1 MPLRAARLVP
11 AFLGQTGAVP
21 HAPIVLA
28 SAGFGT
34 AHAPALP
41 ARPHPAYAPAA
52 AGPSPR
58 DTPDSERDPHEP
70 PDPPPEF
77 VRPRRAACGEP
88 LMSGFL
94 SGLRLHLGQ
103 RFYLLLAG
111 ESLSMCSGSLVEF
124 ALGIWIY
131 SHSGSVADFAGA
143 VLAVTWPPVLILPL
157 AGALADRLDRKYLI
171 VGSDVLLSLILALL
185 GWLLWSDRMQLIHL
199 YLFNCIAS
207 IIAAVRQPAYQ
218 AVVAAIVPPDGYVRA
233 SGLTGLG
240 ASLATMFAPL
250 VAGLLMG
257 AVGLDGVI
265 VVSFAAFVLGALLV
279 LRSLRRTA
287 RGPAADASGAG
298 AAREAAEAGVSV
310 AADVFRNL
318 RAGLAFFRGD
328 RLMSWLL
335 AYAMMRSSL
344 FALATA
350 MITPLVLAGHTQQQ
364 LGWIYTCGALG
375 GLAGGLL
382 IVVIG
387 TPRRMMLT
395 VLCFDTLMASSLFG
409 IGAANSMLGY
419 CVFAFTALASGSVAE
434 GCVKAMWMSKVPPRY
449 HGSVFSLVA
458 MFLLAAVS
466 LTLLGAACWSIT
478 CWTRPCRPAV
488 RWQAPRWATGWA
500 SARGAA

>member
-1 MPLRAARLVP
+1 
-11 AFLGQTGAVP
+11 
-21 HAPIVLA
+21 
-28 SAGFGT
+28 
-34 AHAPALP
+34 
-41 ARPHPAYAPAA
+41 
-52 AGPSPR
+52 
-58 DTPDSERDPHEP
+58 
-70 PDPPPEF
+70 
-77 VRPRRAACGEP
+77 
-88 LMSGFL
+88 MSGFL

-185 GWLLWSDRMQLIHL
+185 GWLLWSDRLQLVHL

-240 ASLATMFAPL
+240 ASLAIMFAPL
-250 VAGLLMG
+250 AAGLLMG

-287 RGPAADASGAG
+287 RGPAAGEAAHAAAHAG
-298 AAREAAEAGVSV
+298 GPAAEAGVSV

-395 VLCFDTLMASSLFG
+395 VLCFDALMASSVFG
-409 IGAANSMLGY
+409 IGAANSTLGY

-434 GCVKAMWMSKVPPRY
+434 GCVKAMWISKVPPRY

-458 MFLLAAVS
+458 MFLLAAAS
-466 LTLLGAACWSIT
+466 LTLLGGGLLVDHVLD
-478 CWTRPCRPAV
+478 PALSAGGSLAGTAV
-488 RWQAPRWATGWA
+488 GDWLGVGKGRGVALLFVISGVAGALWCLVTLA
-500 SARGAA
+500 SARMRRLDSLVPDGVPAIAIESAARAEG

>member
-1 MPLRAARLVP
+1 
-11 AFLGQTGAVP
+11 
-21 HAPIVLA
+21 
-28 SAGFGT
+28 
-34 AHAPALP
+34 
-41 ARPHPAYAPAA
+41 
-52 AGPSPR
+52 
-58 DTPDSERDPHEP
+58 
-70 PDPPPEF
+70 
-77 VRPRRAACGEP
+77 
-88 LMSGFL
+88 MSGFL

-185 GWLLWSDRMQLIHL
+185 GWLLWSDRLQLVHL

-250 VAGLLMG
+250 AAGLLMG
-257 AVGLDGVI
+257 AVGIDGVI

-287 RGPAADASGAG
+287 RGPAAEATAHAAAHAGGPAADASGAE
-298 AAREAAEAGVSV
+298 AALEAAEAGVSV

-395 VLCFDTLMASSLFG
+395 VLCFDALMASSVFG
-409 IGAANSMLGY
+409 IGAAHSTLGY

-458 MFLLAAVS
+458 MFLLAAAS
-466 LTLLGAACWSIT
+466 LTLLGGGLLVDHVLD
-478 CWTRPCRPAV
+478 PALSAGGSLAGTAV
-488 RWQAPRWATGWA
+488 GDWLGVGKGRGVALLFVISGVAGALWCLVTLA
-500 SARGAA
+500 SARMRRLDSLVPDGVPAIESAARAEG

>member
-1 MPLRAARLVP
+1 
-11 AFLGQTGAVP
+11 
-21 HAPIVLA
+21 
-28 SAGFGT
+28 
-34 AHAPALP
+34 
-41 ARPHPAYAPAA
+41 
-52 AGPSPR
+52 
-58 DTPDSERDPHEP
+58 
-70 PDPPPEF
+70 
-77 VRPRRAACGEP
+77 
-88 LMSGFL
+88 MSGFL

-185 GWLLWSDRMQLIHL
+185 GWLLWSDQLQLVHL

-250 VAGLLMG
+250 AAGLLMG

-287 RGPAADASGAG
+287 RGPSADATANAAAHAAAHAGGPAADASGAE
-298 AAREAAEAGVSV
+298 AALEAAEAGVSV

-395 VLCFDTLMASSLFG
+395 VLCFDALMASSVFG
-409 IGAANSMLGY
+409 IGAANSTLGY

-458 MFLLAAVS
+458 MFLLAAAS
-466 LTLLGAACWSIT
+466 LTLLGGGLLVDHVLD
-478 CWTRPCRPAV
+478 PALSAGGSLAGTAV
-488 RWQAPRWATGWA
+488 GDWLGVGKGRGVALLFVISGVAGALWCLVTLA
-500 SARGAA
+500 SARMRRLDSLVPDGVPAIAIESAARAEG